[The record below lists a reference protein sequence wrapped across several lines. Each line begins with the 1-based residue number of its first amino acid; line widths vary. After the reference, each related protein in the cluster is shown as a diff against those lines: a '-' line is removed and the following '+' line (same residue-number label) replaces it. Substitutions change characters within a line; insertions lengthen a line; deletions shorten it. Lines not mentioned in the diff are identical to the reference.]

1 MQRLEC
7 ERMFVA
13 VMEEGSFARAAARLG
28 TSSGQASKLVSRL
41 EGDLGVRL
49 LNRTTRALSPTEVG
63 RAYFERIRLVL
74 DELDALDL
82 AVRNRAST
90 ASGRLR
96 LTAPVSFGN
105 TQLAPVL
112 ADFATRYPAISLEV
126 NFSDRVV
133 NLVDEGFDAALRIG
147 HQSDASLVIR
157 KLCASRIVV
166 VASADYLRT
175 RGTPERPEQLAGHD
189 CIVDTNFR
197 GRENWSFR
205 EGDAALTVSVSS
217 RLFLSSADACIA
229 AAEAGL
235 GITQVPSFVAGSHIR
250 EGRLVPLLTGFEGP
264 PVPIQTVY
272 PPGRHLAAKVR
283 VLVDFLVDR
292 FRAEPAWEQGW

>member
-13 VMEEGSFARAAARLG
+13 VMEEGSFARAAVRLG

-41 EGDLGVRL
+41 ESDLGVRL

-63 RAYFERIRLVL
+63 RAYFERIRMVL
-74 DELDALDL
+74 EDLDQLDL
-82 AVRNRAST
+82 AVRNRAGT

-105 TQLAPVL
+105 TQLAPALV
-112 ADFATRYPAISLEV
+112 DFAMRYPAISLEV

-133 NLVDEGFDAALRIG
+133 NLIDEGFDAALRIG
-147 HQSDASLVIR
+147 HLSDQSLVSR

-166 VASADYLRT
+166 VASADYLAR
-175 RGTPERPEQLAGHD
+175 RGTPERPEQLHGHD

-197 GRENWSFR
+197 GRENWAFR
-205 EGDAALTVSVSS
+205 EGGETVAVTVSS

-229 AAEAGL
+229 SAEAGL

-250 EGRLVPLLTGFEGP
+250 DGRLVPLLTGFEMP

-292 FRAEPAWEQGW
+292 FCAEPAWEQGW

>member
-13 VMEEGSFARAAARLG
+13 VLEEGSFAGAARRLG

-41 EGDLGVRL
+41 EEDLGVRL
-49 LNRTTRALSPTEVG
+49 LNRTTRALSATEVG

-74 DELDALDL
+74 DELDQLDH
-82 AVRNRAST
+82 AVRNRGAT

-105 TQLAPVL
+105 VHLAPAL
-112 ADFATRYPAISLEV
+112 AEFATRYPAISLEV
-126 NFSDRVV
+126 NFSDRLV

-157 KLCASRIVV
+157 KLCESRVVV
-166 VASADYLRT
+166 VASADYLKK
-175 RGTPERPEQLAGHD
+175 RGTPERPEQLDGHD

-197 GRENWSFR
+197 SREFWSFR
-205 EGDAALTVSVSS
+205 SGGEPVSVRVAS
-217 RLFLSSADACIA
+217 RLFLSSADACVA
-229 AAEAGL
+229 AADAGL

-250 EGRLVPLLTGFEGP
+250 EGKLVPLLTGFEVAP
-264 PVPIQTVY
+264 IPIQTVY

-283 VLVDFLVDR
+283 VLVDFLADR